1 MVDLQDLR
9 NEIDSID
16 RQMTELF
23 EKRMEISRKVAKYKI
38 STGKKVFDKEREK
51 KVIEKAK
58 DMTHNDFNRHG
69 IEELF
74 QQIMAMSRKL
84 QYQLLEENGVAGR
97 LPFIGVDELEKENV
111 RVVFQGVE
119 GAYSQAAMQ
128 QYFGDK
134 ITSFHVEHWRDA
146 MEAIAEGAA
155 DYAVL
160 PIENSTAGS
169 VNDMYDL
176 LVEFENYIVGEQIIR
191 CEHCLLGLENAEI
204 SDIRTVYS
212 HQQGLSQCKSFL
224 QEHRDW
230 KQIPLEN
237 TAMAAKKVAE
247 DGDVTQASVSS
258 AFAAKCFG
266 LKVLKENIYSNG
278 KFYSLKLTDGT
289 LNWTCNGLQGYIE
302 SRPAVDKERVYI
314 GTWGA
319 MFYAIDRRSGEK
331 IWEFDTKRGRY
342 FSPGAC
348 WPVVLPYTRQGKPN
362 EQVIVLSSD
371 YFVRSFH
378 PGTGEIFWASDEAKG
393 RESLGFSPDGKT
405 MYVKGIKNNIT
416 AADIS
421 HGTYTSLWNTSMP
434 YESNFIPT
442 RIETTEQLVFIPTE
456 FGVLHAVRTDG
467 SGIAWSHKIS
477 HSAITSL
484 KNAGKG
490 KIIVMTM
497 DGTVT
502 CLEYPL

>member
-176 LVEFENYIVGEQIIR
+176 LVEFENYIVGEQILKI
-191 CEHCLLGLENAEI
+191 EHCLLGVPGTKI
-204 SDIRTVYS
+204 SDIQTVYS
-212 HQQGLSQCKSFL
+212 HPQSLMQSSRFLGGHSWQQISMPNNAF
-224 QEHRDW
+224 
-230 KQIPLEN
+230 
-237 TAMAAKKVAE
+237 AARKVAE
-247 DGDVTQASVSS
+247 DRLKTQAAIASEYAGKVYGLEVLQKPVNNVSNNS
-258 AFAAKCFG
+258 TRFIIVTNQKIFKKNAKKISICFEVPHESG
-266 LKVLKENIYSNG
+266 SLYHMLSHFIYNH
-278 KFYSLKLTDGT
+278 LNLTK
-289 LNWTCNGLQGYIE
+289 IE
-302 SRPAVDKERVYI
+302 SRPIEGRTWEYRFFLDFEGNLEDSAV
-314 GTWGA
+314 
-319 MFYAIDRRSGEK
+319 
-331 IWEFDTKRGRY
+331 
-342 FSPGAC
+342 
-348 WPVVLPYTRQGKPN
+348 
-362 EQVIVLSSD
+362 
-371 YFVRSFH
+371 
-378 PGTGEIFWASDEAKG
+378 
-393 RESLGFSPDGKT
+393 
-405 MYVKGIKNNIT
+405 
-416 AADIS
+416 
-421 HGTYTSLWNTSMP
+421 
-434 YESNFIPT
+434 
-442 RIETTEQLVFIPTE
+442 
-456 FGVLHAVRTDG
+456 
-467 SGIAWSHKIS
+467 
-477 HSAITSL
+477 
-484 KNAGKG
+484 KNALRGLREEASNM
-490 KIIVMTM
+490 KIL
-497 DGTVT
+497 GN
-502 CLEYPL
+502 Y